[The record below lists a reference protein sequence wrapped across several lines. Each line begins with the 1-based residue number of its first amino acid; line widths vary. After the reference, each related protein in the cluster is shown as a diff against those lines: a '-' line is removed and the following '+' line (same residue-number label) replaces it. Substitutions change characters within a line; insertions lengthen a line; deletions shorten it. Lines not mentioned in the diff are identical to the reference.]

1 MNTTEIDIFL
11 GLDVGKTDHWGC
23 AVTVE
28 GTTIWNKTLPNDEAK
43 LTKVYQDLSAQ
54 GHRPGGRGPASD
66 HRCLGRRGGPAPGH
80 HRGLSARADH
90 ATDRGHVSGY
100 GHNRR
105 KGCVH
110 YR

>member
-43 LTKVYQDLSAQ
+43 LTKVY
-54 GHRPGGRGPASD
+54 
-66 HRCLGRRGGPAPGH
+66 
-80 HRGLSARADH
+80 
-90 ATDRGHVSGY
+90 
-100 GHNRR
+100 
-105 KGCVH
+105 
-110 YR
+110 